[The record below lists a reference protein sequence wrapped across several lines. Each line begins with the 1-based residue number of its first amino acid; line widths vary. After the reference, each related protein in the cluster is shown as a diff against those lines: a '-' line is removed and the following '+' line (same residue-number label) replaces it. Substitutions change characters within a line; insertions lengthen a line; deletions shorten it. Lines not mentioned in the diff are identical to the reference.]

1 MESTNYLEFIKEYC
15 NFYCVCFQN
24 PQKKES
30 MTNRFQQCGLDL
42 IVYDGV
48 PHTDPRIDNIEGVR
62 SISPQLQRL
71 WSVTYGHL
79 DMIQM
84 FYDSGKSFGFFCED
98 DIVIHKDLPLLIPNI
113 MQEYSQMGINMLL
126 LGYMKTFKIES
137 WMTGYESKYNDNNKN
152 PYTYH
157 NYPDDQWGVHLYM
170 IDRASAKII
179 LQKFTSG
186 YADRHPETPFSPD
199 WTISKIPNRA
209 LISPMY
215 AVEDGRDSWE
225 HYNHQGQYDFHMN
238 TFSFN
243 FIPDKFI

>member
-1 MESTNYLEFIKEYC
+1 MESTNYIDFIREHC

-24 PQKKES
+24 PEKKES
-30 MTNRFQQCGLDL
+30 MTNRFRHIQLEL

-48 PHTDPRIDNIEGVR
+48 PHTDPRIQNIEGVR
-62 SISPQLQRL
+62 ENSPSVQRL

-98 DIVIHKDLPLLIPNI
+98 DIVIHRDLPLLIPHI
-113 MQEYSQMGINMLL
+113 MEEYSAMDINLLL
-126 LGYMKTFKIES
+126 LGYMKTCKIEG
-137 WMTGYESKYNDNNKN
+137 WMTGHEIKHEFPGR

-157 NYPDDQWGVHLYM
+157 NYPQDQWGVHLYM
-170 IDRASAKII
+170 MDRKGAKRI
-179 LQKFTSG
+179 LDT
-186 YADRHPETPFSPD
+186 YAHGFADSRPDIPFSPD
-199 WTISKIPNRA
+199 WTISKIENHA

-215 AVEDGRDSWE
+215 AVEDGRDSWS
-225 HYNHQGQYDFHMN
+225 HYNHQGQYDFHMQ

-243 FIPDKFI
+243 YIPDKFI